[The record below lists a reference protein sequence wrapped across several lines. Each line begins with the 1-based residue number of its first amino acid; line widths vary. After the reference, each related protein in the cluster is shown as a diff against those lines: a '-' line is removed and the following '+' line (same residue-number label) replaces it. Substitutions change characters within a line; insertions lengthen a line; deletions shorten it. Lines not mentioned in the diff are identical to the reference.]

1 MNSPEKPDG
10 DDGGAEAAS
19 RRPATT
25 APHDPDVIVP
35 EYVCAPVELTT
46 WCPAIRA
53 TPPAAISASLTHGD
67 PGPVTATLAEIAPTT
82 SSLAWLSGPVDPEDG
97 AALTPFAPFAVGVS
111 TGLDVARIP
120 DHSSTHTALPCPAP
134 VPAVNV
140 TTTEVWP
147 PAQFQSTQISQ
158 SVSALLFWDLAAAQ
172 LPAAPPRVIPETVG
186 FVVSCAVP
194 M

>member
-1 MNSPEKPDG
+1 
-10 DDGGAEAAS
+10 
-19 RRPATT
+19 
-25 APHDPDVIVP
+25 
-35 EYVCAPVELTT
+35 
-46 WCPAIRA
+46 
-53 TPPAAISASLTHGD
+53 
-67 PGPVTATLAEIAPTT
+67 
-82 SSLAWLSGPVDPEDG
+82 
-97 AALTPFAPFAVGVS
+97 
-111 TGLDVARIP
+111 
-120 DHSSTHTALPCPAP
+120 
-134 VPAVNV
+134 VNV